1 MITSENNL
9 IFEQKKKQYLDRIDL
24 IAKESFNN
32 EQKEVA
38 KQIIESANEN
48 NIDAVYQLVTQRV
61 KTGFVFDSAPEVN
74 HNCVAL
80 VSENSSLT
88 IKSNEAFNNEHTM
101 IIGENYDALKNLLAT
116 YVDPLT
122 GEGLIDIIYIDPP
135 YNTES
140 AKKDGNDYKEEVEA
154 AKFVYRDK
162 YTRDGWLNMMNERL
176 KLARKLLSNRGI
188 IYISIDDGEQSYLK
202 VLCDEIFGEK
212 NFISNLIWKCRS
224 SLYYTEPLIS
234 IQTEYILAYAK
245 DKTQFSLKSFDKENI
260 DGDEKALE
268 GFYFNRVKKLYD
280 DEDYS
285 NNDNDPRGPYKT
297 SGKVRNDGRPV
308 YTVTSPTGVKHTEAW
323 VYSPEVFQRLIDDNQ
338 IYWGVD
344 GSAQPRKKSYFKDYI
359 GKVSSNLLYDEFVIV
374 KNNDKTKKVK
384 IFEVGTT
391 ESGTKE
397 LKDIVGENKFPYPKP
412 VELIKYLVG
421 LYPTKDCR
429 VLDFF
434 AGSGT
439 TGQSVMELNE
449 EDGGTRKFILV
460 TNNENNI
467 AIDVTLERLY
477 RVIHGKG
484 SKNEKIIWKYS
495 DSKPSLTNNSLNV
508 FEIVYH
514 ELKLNDF
521 DKANKLIPIAEQ
533 AFKKLNSNYRA
544 KDRFD
549 IYNEL
554 AALNPYKKV

>member
-1 MITSENNL
+1 MTINDSRL
-9 IFEQKKKQYLDRIDL
+9 IFEQKKRQYLERIDL

-32 EQKEVA
+32 EQKVIA
-38 KQIIESANEN
+38 KQIIEAANDN

-61 KTGFVFDSAPEVN
+61 KTGFVFDAAPEVN

-80 VSENSSLT
+80 IAENDALNITST
-88 IKSNEAFNNEHTM
+88 EAIHNEHSL
-101 IIGENYDALKNLLAT
+101 IIGENYDTLKNLHCT
-116 YVDPLT
+116 YINPST
-122 GEGLIDIIYIDPP
+122 GEGMIDIIYIDPP

-176 KLARKLLSNRGI
+176 KLAKKILSNRGV
-188 IYISIDDGEQSYLK
+188 IYISIDDGEQGYLK

-212 NFISNLIWKCRS
+212 NFIANLIWKCRS

-245 DKTQFSLKSFDKENI
+245 DKSKFSLKAFDKDNI

-268 GFYFNRVKKLYD
+268 GFFFNRVKKLYD
-280 DEDYS
+280 NEDYS

-297 SGKVRNDGRPV
+297 SGKVRNDGRPI
-308 YTVTSPTGVKHTEAW
+308 YTVTSPTGVKHTAAW
-323 VYSPEVFQRLIDDNQ
+323 VYSPEVFQQLIDDNQ

-344 GSAQPRKKSYFKDYI
+344 GTAQPRKKSYFKDYN
-359 GKVSSNLLYDEFVIV
+359 GKVSSNLLYDEFVIT
-374 KNNDKTKKVK
+374 KNGDKTKKEK
-384 IFEVGTT
+384 IFGVGTT

-412 VELIKYLVG
+412 VELIKYLIS
-421 LYPTKDCR
+421 LYPVSDCT

-449 EDGGTRKFILV
+449 EDGGKRKFILT

-467 AIDVTLERLY
+467 AVDVTLERLY

-484 SKNEKIIWKYS
+484 SKNENISWKYS
-495 DSKPSLTNNSLNV
+495 DALPSLIKNSVKV
-508 FEIVYH
+508 FDIEYH
-514 ELKLNDF
+514 ELYLNDF
-521 DKANKLIPIAEQ
+521 EKANKLIPVAEKQ
-533 AFKKLNSNYRA
+533 FKKLNPSYKT

>member
-1 MITSENNL
+1 MTINDNKL
-9 IFEQKKKQYLDRIDL
+9 IFEQKKKQFIERIDL

-32 EQKEVA
+32 EQKETA

-61 KTGFVFDSAPEVN
+61 KTGFVFDAAPEVN

-80 VSENSSLT
+80 ISENESLSIT
-88 IKSNEAFNNEHTM
+88 STEAVHNEHSL
-101 IIGENYDALKNLLAT
+101 IIGENYDTLKNLLCT
-116 YVDPLT
+116 YINPST
-122 GEGLIDIIYIDPP
+122 GEGMIDIIYIDPP

-176 KLARKLLSNRGI
+176 KLAKKILSNRGV
-188 IYISIDDGEQSYLK
+188 IYISIDDGEQGYLK

-212 NFISNLIWKCRS
+212 NFIANLIWKCRS

-245 DKTQFSLKSFDKENI
+245 DKSKFSLKTFDKDNI

-268 GFYFNRVKKLYD
+268 GFFFNRVKKLYD

-297 SGKVRNDGRPV
+297 SGKVRNDGRPI
-308 YTVTSPTGVKHTEAW
+308 YTVTSPTGVQHTAAW
-323 VYSPEVFQRLIDDNQ
+323 VYSPEVFQQLIDDNQ

-359 GKVSSNLLYDEFVIV
+359 GKVSSNLLYDEFVIT
-374 KNNDKTKKVK
+374 KNGDKTKKEK

-412 VELIKYLVG
+412 VELIKYLIS
-421 LYPTKDCR
+421 LYPVNDCT

-449 EDGGTRKFILV
+449 EDGGKRKFILT

-467 AIDVTLERLY
+467 ANDVTLERLF

-484 SKNEKIIWKYS
+484 SKGEHISWKYS
-495 DSKPSLTNNSLNV
+495 NTVPSLINNSVRV
-508 FEIVYH
+508 FDVEYH
-514 ELKLNDF
+514 ELQLYDF
-521 DKANKLIPIAEQ
+521 EKANKLIPIAEIQ
-533 AFKKLNSNYRA
+533 FKKLNPSYKI